1 MTTSNV
7 PPRSGT
13 EPSGKVRL
21 VRIHEDRD
29 GQRLDN
35 FLFGVLKGA
44 PKSLI
49 YKIIRS
55 GHPSTSTA

>member
-1 MTTSNV
+1 MNASN
-7 PPRSGT
+7 PPTATGT

-21 VRIHEDRD
+21 IRIHEDRE

-35 FLFGVLKGA
+35 FLFGILKGA

-49 YKIIRS
+49 Y
-55 GHPSTSTA
+55 